1 MDARKKC
8 FTTLIETYY
17 LSNRNFKLNSI
28 WSIAYF
34 LQLRS
39 AVMHSTTI
47 DSSPRVLTVS
57 PDLNSTTKICVFR
70 DCSDTQNKLHDAVF
84 LLSVEWPFPI
94 YTITKLKC
102 LT

>member
-1 MDARKKC
+1 
-8 FTTLIETYY
+8 
-17 LSNRNFKLNSI
+17 
-28 WSIAYF
+28 
-34 LQLRS
+34 
-39 AVMHSTTI
+39 MHSTTI

-57 PDLNSTTKICVFR
+57 PDLNSATKICVFR

-102 LT
+102 IT